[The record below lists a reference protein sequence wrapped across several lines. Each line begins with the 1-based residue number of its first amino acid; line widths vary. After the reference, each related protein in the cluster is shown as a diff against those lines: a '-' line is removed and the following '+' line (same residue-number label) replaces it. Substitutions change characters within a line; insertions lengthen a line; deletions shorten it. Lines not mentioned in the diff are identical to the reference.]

1 MAIQTFNSIDG
12 FSVGNPQTTVINGAA
27 NVSANSL
34 SVSANAN
41 ITGNITGGN
50 ISTTGNITATG
61 NISADYFIGNGSQ
74 LTGLPAGYSNGDVA
88 NYLSSGT
95 VTSNIITTG
104 NISADYFIGNGSQL
118 TDLPSG
124 GIEYVYKTSAY
135 TVTSNQGVL
144 ADTTGGVFTVT
155 LPATPATGD
164 QCVVADAGGV
174 FGANNCTVGRNG
186 STIVGIAQDLALDI
200 DGVSVQFI
208 YDGSTWEV
216 YSQVGG
222 AGGAASAYG
231 NTQVSAYLASGTDTA
246 GFTTTGNI
254 SGANLTATG
263 SISNS
268 RIVTRVASTT
278 SGSSLTPNGDTTDQY
293 EVTALAVGA
302 TINAPSGT
310 PNDGQRLI
318 IRIDDDGS
326 AQSLSWDAIY
336 RVVGTTL
343 PTTTVAGK
351 TLYVGCVYNTNKT
364 KWDVIAL
371 SQEA

>member
-1 MAIQTFNSIDG
+1 MAIQTFNSVDG
-12 FSVGNPQTTVINGAA
+12 FSIGNSKTLVINGVA

-41 ITGNITGGN
+41 ITGNL
-50 ISTTGNITATG
+50 SAVG
-61 NISADYFIGNGSQ
+61 NISAN
-74 LTGLPAGYSNGDVA
+74 
-88 NYLSSGT
+88 
-95 VTSNIITTG
+95 
-104 NISADYFIGNGSQL
+104 YFIGNGSQL
-118 TDLPSG
+118 TDLPAG

-135 TVTSNQGVL
+135 TVTNNQGVL
-144 ADTTGGVFTVT
+144 ANTAGGAFTVT
-155 LPATPATGD
+155 LPATPTTGD
-164 QCVVADAGGV
+164 QCVVADSGGV
-174 FGANNCTVGRNG
+174 FGTNNCTVGRNG

-200 DGVSVQFI
+200 DGVSVQFV

-222 AGGAASAYG
+222 AGGTASAYG

-254 SGANLTATG
+254 SSANLTVTG

-268 RIVTRVASTT
+268 SIITRVVSTA

-310 PNDGQRLI
+310 PTAGQRLI
-318 IRIDDDGS
+318 IRIDDNGS
-326 AQSLSWDAIY
+326 AQSLSWNAIY
-336 RVVGTTL
+336 RAVGTTL
-343 PTTTVAGK
+343 PSTTVAGK
-351 TLYVGCVYNTNKT
+351 TLYVGCVYNINKT
-364 KWDVIAL
+364 KWDVIAI

>member
-1 MAIQTFNSIDG
+1 MAIQTFNSVDG
-12 FSVGNPQTTVINGAA
+12 FSVGNLQTTVIDNVA

-34 SVSANAN
+34 SVSSSAN
-41 ITGNITGGN
+41 ITGNLSAI
-50 ISTTGNITATG
+50 G
-61 NISADYFIGNGSQ
+61 NISAN
-74 LTGLPAGYSNGDVA
+74 
-88 NYLSSGT
+88 
-95 VTSNIITTG
+95 
-104 NISADYFIGNGSQL
+104 YFIGNGSQL
-118 TDLPSG
+118 TDLPAG
-124 GIEYVYKTSAY
+124 GIEYVYQTSNY
-135 TVTSNQGVL
+135 SVVNNQGVL
-144 ADTTGGVFTVT
+144 ANTAGGAFTVT

-174 FGANNCTVGRNG
+174 FGSNNCTVGRNG

-200 DGVSVQFI
+200 DGVSVQFV
-208 YDGSTWEV
+208 YSGSTWEV

-222 AGGAASAYG
+222 AGGTASAYG

-246 GFTTTGNI
+246 GYTTTGNI
-254 SGANLTATG
+254 GGANLTVTG
-263 SISNS
+263 TISNS
-268 RIVTRVASTT
+268 RIVTRVVSTT
-278 SGSSLTPNGDTTDQY
+278 SGASLTPNGDTTDQY

-318 IRIDDDGS
+318 IRIDDNGS
-326 AQSLSWDAIY
+326 AQTLGWNAIY

-364 KWDVIAL
+364 KWDVVAV